1 MSPPEPARILLLIP
15 HLGGGG
21 AEHVIEILARHLSP
35 NKYDIHLALITASS
49 HSSQRFPPYITI
61 HQLHSSRVRN
71 STSRLLRLIWRLR
84 PRVILSGMAHLN
96 LLVLLLRPLLPWKT
110 RILIRQ
116 NGALSAT
123 LASHLTPRIAR
134 RVYSAAYR
142 RAHRVICQTDSMA
155 LEIRNE
161 LRVAPPDLLVL
172 PNPINIQ
179 HIRRSASCSAR
190 TEHSPR
196 HRLLTIGRLVPE
208 KGFDLLLDAFAA
220 LPESFRSAELVI
232 AGRGPQKSALVQH
245 AKALAIAD
253 RVQFTGHIPDP
264 ALHFSTGSLYVL
276 SSRTEGLPNALLE
289 AAAAGLPIVST
300 PACAGI
306 VDLLR
311 NREGVWL
318 SSDVSASALRVA
330 LEEALTAIQPGRR
343 YQHAWIE
350 PYDLSRAIPAYE
362 AALDRAIARSN
373 T

>member
-1 MSPPEPARILLLIP
+1 MPPRKPARILLLIP

-35 NKYDIHLALITASS
+35 SKYDIHLALITASS
-49 HSSQRFPPYITI
+49 HNYTRLPPHITI

-71 STSRLLRLIWRLR
+71 STSRLLRLIWRIR
-84 PRVILSGMAHLN
+84 PHVILSGMAHLN
-96 LLVLLLRPLLPWKT
+96 VLVLLLRPLLPWKT
-110 RILIRQ
+110 RILVRQ

-142 RAHRVICQTDSMA
+142 RAHCIICQTDSMG
-155 LEIRNE
+155 LEIGNE
-161 LRVAPPDLLVL
+161 LGVPPANLLVL

-179 HIRRSASCSAR
+179 HIRRSASCSTR
-190 TEHSPR
+190 TEHRPR
-196 HRLLTIGRLVPE
+196 RRLLTIGRLVPE

-220 LPESFRSAELVI
+220 LPESFRSAELII
-232 AGRGPQKSALVQH
+232 AGRGPQKSALEQH
-245 AKALAIAD
+245 AKALAIVD
-253 RVQFTGHIPDP
+253 CVQFTGHIPDP
-264 ALHFSTGSLYVL
+264 ALHLSTASLYVL

-289 AAAAGLPIVST
+289 AADAGLPIVST

-318 SSDVSASALRVA
+318 SSDVSPSALRVA
-330 LEEALTAIQPGRR
+330 LEEALTAIQPGHR
-343 YQHAWIE
+343 YQHA
-350 PYDLSRAIPAYE
+350 
-362 AALDRAIARSN
+362 
-373 T
+373 